1 MNFSTAKE
9 NNVVEDVK
17 SSLDLFVSK
26 GIIDKT
32 TH

>member
-9 NNVVEDVK
+9 HNVVEDVK
-17 SSLDLFVSK
+17 RTLDLFVSK